1 MNLVKTSGG
10 DAKTHLTPLDLEAIN
25 RLSRTPLTPQEV
37 YTFSVRLCD
46 NEVDRDQERFSTETL
61 EQLAPMFVGK
71 SGLFDHQWSAHGQ
84 SARIFRT
91 EVIHEPEHLT
101 QAGDSYCWLKGYAY
115 MLTTPEHQDLIAQI
129 EGGIKKEVS
138 VGCAVKHA
146 VCSICGAERGQ
157 SCGHQPGQV
166 YDGVLCYTSLEQAE
180 DAYEFSFVAVP
191 AQPLAGVV
199 KGHNRPSATLRELA
213 QQNPSCTREL
223 NRLEQEAVLGRR
235 YLDGLRADVV
245 RLGALS
251 DPDLRADSLRSITE
265 KLDEPELLE
274 LKRVYQSRAQA
285 RFPIAPQLCYDLPAE
300 QTHKDSDGAFLI

>member
-1 MNLVKTSGG
+1 MKLVKTSNSHT
-10 DAKTHLTPLDLEAIN
+10 ATQISPQDLEAIN
-25 RLSRTPLTPQEV
+25 RLSRTPLSPQEV

-46 NEVDRDQERFSTETL
+46 NEVDRDQERFSPETL

-71 SGLFDHQWSAHGQ
+71 SGLFDHQWSAYGQ

-91 EVIHEPEHLT
+91 EVIQEPGHQT
-101 QAGDSYCWLKGYAY
+101 RAGDGYCWLKGYAY
-115 MLTTPEHQDLIAQI
+115 MLKTPEHQDLIAQI

-138 VGCAVKHA
+138 VGCAVKRA

-199 KGHNRPSATLRELA
+199 KGHTRPGATLRELVR
-213 QQNPSCTREL
+213 QSPSCTKE
-223 NRLEQEAVLGRR
+223 LEQLEREAGRGRR
-235 YLDGLRADVV
+235 YLEGLRADVV
-245 RLGALS
+245 LLGALA
-251 DPDLRADSLRSITE
+251 DPDFKAAALRSIAE
-265 KLDEPELLE
+265 KLEEGELLE
-274 LKRVYQSRAQA
+274 LKRIYQSRAQT
-285 RFPIAPQLCYDLPAE
+285 RFPINPQLCYAPADDRP
-300 QTHKDSDGAFLI
+300 QSPSDGAFLI